1 MISLPAG
8 SRIWLVAGITD
19 MRNGFNG
26 LASKVQ
32 NVLKDD
38 PFSGH
43 LFIFRGRR
51 GDQIKVLWAD
61 SDGLCLF
68 TKRLERGRFVWPVTR
83 DGKVHLTPAQLSMLE
98 GMETSLAHENAR
110 LWALLQTQQDTIR
123 QMAEYNRLLSQR
135 VAAYASEINRLKALV
150 AKLQRMQFGKSSEKL
165 RAKTERQIQEAQE
178 RISALQ
184 EEMAET
190 LGEQYDPALPSALRQ
205 SSARKPLLASL
216 PRETRVIRP
225 EEECCPACGGD
236 LSPLG
241 CDVSEQLE
249 LISSA
254 FKVIET
260 QRPKLACCRCD
271 VIVQAPVSSKPIA
284 RSYAGPGLLAHV
296 VTGKYADHL
305 PLYRQSEIYRRQGV
319 DLSRATLGRWTG
331 AVAELLEPVYDE
343 LRQYVLMP
351 GKVHADDIPVP
362 VQEPGSGKTRT
373 ARLWVYVRDD
383 RNAGSEMPPAVW
395 FAYSPGRKG
404 IHPQNHLAGY
414 SGVLQAD
421 AYGGYRALYGS
432 GRITEAACMA
442 HARRKI
448 HDVHARAP
456 TDITTEALQ
465 RIGELYVIEAEVRGC
480 SAEQRL
486 AARKARAAPLMQ
498 SLYDWIQQQMKTLS
512 RHSDTAKAFAYLLK
526 QWDALNVYCSN
537 GWVEIDNNIAE
548 NALRGVAVG
557 RKNWLFAGSD
567 SGGEHAAVLYSLI
580 GTCRLN
586 NVEPEK
592 WLRYVIEHIQ
602 DWPANR
608 VRDLLPWKVDLTA
621 Q

>member
-1 MISLPAG
+1 M
-8 SRIWLVAGITD
+8 D
-19 MRNGFNG
+19 
-26 LASKVQ
+26 
-32 NVLKDD
+32 
-38 PFSGH
+38 
-43 LFIFRGRR
+43 
-51 GDQIKVLWAD
+51 
-61 SDGLCLF
+61 
-68 TKRLERGRFVWPVTR
+68 
-83 DGKVHLTPAQLSMLE
+83 
-98 GMETSLAHENAR
+98 TSLAHENAR
-110 LWALLQTQQDTIR
+110 LRALLQTQQDTIR
-123 QMAEYNRLLSQR
+123 QMAEYNRLLSLR

-205 SSARKPLLASL
+205 SSARKPLPASL

-225 EEECCPACGGD
+225 EEECCPACGGE

-271 VIVQAPVSSKPIA
+271 HIVQAPVPSKPIV
-284 RSYAGPGLLAHV
+284 RSYAGAGLLAHV

-305 PLYRQSEIYRRQGV
+305 PLYRQSEIYLRQGV
-319 DLSRATLGRWTG
+319 ELSRATLGRWTG
-331 AVAELLEPVYDE
+331 AVAELLEPLYDV

-383 RNAGSEMPPAVW
+383 RNAGSQMPPAVW
-395 FAYSPGRKG
+395 FAYSPDRKG

-421 AYGGYRALYGS
+421 AYGGYRALYES

-448 HDVHARAP
+448 HDVHARVP

-465 RIGELYVIEAEVRGC
+465 RIGELYVIEADIRGMP
-480 SAEQRL
+480 AEQRL
-486 AARKARAAPLMQ
+486 AERQRKTKPLLK
-498 SLYDWIQQQMKTLS
+498 SLESWLREKMKTL
-512 RHSDTAKAFAYLLK
+512 F
-526 QWDALNVYCSN
+526 
-537 GWVEIDNNIAE
+537 
-548 NALRGVAVG
+548 
-557 RKNWLFAGSD
+557 FGSGH
-567 SGGEHAAVLYSLI
+567 GGERGALLYSLI
-580 GTCRLN
+580 GTCKLN
-586 NVEPEK
+586 DVDPESY
-592 WLRYVIEHIQ
+592 LRHVFGVIA
-602 DWPANR
+602 DWPVNR
-608 VRDLLPWKVDLTA
+608 VSELLPWRIALPA
-621 Q
+621 E